1 MLCIVF
7 IVCGV
12 GIFIMINKFNE
23 LESEVLLIIVDIDSE
38 FFEGFNSLDIR
49 VVENNLC
56 SKI

>member
-12 GIFIMINKFNE
+12 GIFIMVNKIIE
-23 LESEVLLIIVDIDSE
+23 LESEVLLIFVDIDSE